1 MEPFQEPS
9 FLSQMMMGSRSSLPL
24 YIVPHTTPLTPPKSK
39 RDWKDDS
46 TTLLMD
52 LFEEIFCVNFVFS
65 LVPLILATRS
75 CG

>member
-9 FLSQMMMGSRSSLPL
+9 FLSQMMMVSCSSLPL
-24 YIVPHTTPLTPPKSK
+24 YIVFHTTLPTPLKSK
-39 RDWKDDS
+39 RDWEDDS

-52 LFEEIFCVNFVFS
+52 LFKEKFCANFVLF